1 MSQLILV
8 LEENPEIQ
16 SLIAAS
22 LKASAI
28 SVTQES
34 NPDLFVQ
41 QALNLEP
48 DLILLSNS
56 GGDQNY
62 KNYREIRKDPQL
74 KNIPIILLVNPKD
87 ELDEKIISELGIDGL
102 LRKPFEAL
110 MLQEQLSQFVTL
122 DDNFGIEPDNEGED
136 FKIDMSSIDNQL
148 NDIKEGEQE
157 VNSPVEEGS
166 QVTEELEQNA
176 LEPKFASSAG
186 SEMDSMIL
194 DDISADTDISKD
206 TVKKAEVELD
216 ENEITS
222 NGLEVINDE
231 EMTMDNGF
239 EFDLKLDED
248 GIEIDSEEVVTDTVK
263 TGTDPAS
270 TGLVQ
275 LKDSGLEDKYAESRF
290 KVEGEKTEQ
299 DLKAPA
305 DIDLEVNDFEDL
317 DDIWSRSPEL
327 DQTPREGLT
336 DISLE
341 EEDFQPEFPENL
353 SSFEEPAEPSIQD
366 TDSDRR
372 NTSESV
378 QELDNYELGPDFE
391 ETGEESQSSLDNK
404 LLTDSVEQDLE
415 ETVEIEDAEQYVED
429 TSADEFEED
438 FDESQGDA
446 DIMSMVHESIGEQEE
461 SAESAMI
468 ELEDLSE
475 QMEALDSAETE
486 FEIEEEEFEKDL
498 EKEKLEVEELSEDEL
513 AVSEDDSEDELVEFM
528 LDEVGDLLETDEEE
542 SVDGEADY
550 GDPLV
555 EELEGSLAAV
565 SKDLQDVDAEFDKKV
580 YTEISLG
587 LGLEEDVFDS
597 WDDAEDA
604 FMGFDREKEI
614 TEEAPDLTETE
625 ASAFESLD
633 DEEEKFEKADS
644 FSFTENELKEI
655 VTNSVQNA
663 LEKSIAAS
671 LVELAVSE
679 LKTQVIRMDQSRA
692 L

>member
-62 KNYREIRKDPQL
+62 KNCREIRKDPQL

-102 LRKPFEAL
+102 LRKPFEAS

-166 QVTEELEQNA
+166 QVTEELEQKA
-176 LEPKFASSAG
+176 VEPKFTSSAG

-341 EEDFQPEFPENL
+341 EEDFQPEFPGNL
-353 SSFEEPAEPSIQD
+353 STFEGPAEPSIQD

-372 NTSESV
+372 ITSESV
-378 QELDNYELGPDFE
+378 QELDNNELEPDFE
-391 ETGEESQSSLDNK
+391 ETGEESQSSIDNK
-404 LLTDSVEQDLE
+404 LLTVSVEQDLE
-415 ETVEIEDAEQYVED
+415 ETVEIEDVEQFVED

-555 EELEGSLAAV
+555 EELEGSLAAE

-580 YTEISLG
+580 YTEMS

>member
-62 KNYREIRKDPQL
+62 KNCREIRKDPQL

-102 LRKPFEAL
+102 LRKPFEAS

-157 VNSPVEEGS
+157 VSSPVEEGS

-194 DDISADTDISKD
+194 DDISADMDISKD

-231 EMTMDNGF
+231 EMTLDNGF

-263 TGTDPAS
+263 TETDTDS
-270 TGLVQ
+270 TGLAQ
-275 LKDSGLEDKYAESRF
+275 LKDSGLEDKYAKNRL

-317 DDIWSRSPEL
+317 DDIWSRSLEL

-341 EEDFQPEFPENL
+341 EEDFQPEIPENL

-366 TDSDRR
+366 TDSDSRI
-372 NTSESV
+372 TSESV
-378 QELDNYELGPDFE
+378 QELDNYELRLDFE
-391 ETGEESQSSLDNK
+391 ETGEESLSSLENK
-404 LLTDSVEQDLE
+404 LLSDSVEQDLE
-415 ETVEIEDAEQYVED
+415 ETVEIKDVEQFVGD

-438 FDESQGDA
+438 FGESQGDA

-461 SAESAMI
+461 SAESAMN

-486 FEIEEEEFEKDL
+486 FEIEEEQFEEDL

-528 LDEVGDLLETDEEE
+528 LDELGDLLETDEEG

-555 EELEGSLAAV
+555 EELEESLAAE

-580 YTEISLG
+580 YTEIS

-625 ASAFESLD
+625 ASAFESFD

>member
-62 KNYREIRKDPQL
+62 KNCREIRKDPQL

-102 LRKPFEAL
+102 LRKPFEAS

-194 DDISADTDISKD
+194 DDISADMDISKV

-231 EMTMDNGF
+231 ETTMDNGF

-263 TGTDPAS
+263 TETDPAS
-270 TGLVQ
+270 TGLAQ
-275 LKDSGLEDKYAESRF
+275 LKDSGLEDKYAESRL
-290 KVEGEKTEQ
+290 KVEGEKTEH

-341 EEDFQPEFPENL
+341 EDDFQPEFPENL

-366 TDSDRR
+366 TDSDRWI
-372 NTSESV
+372 TSESV
-378 QELDNYELGPDFE
+378 QELDNYELEPDFE
-391 ETGEESQSSLDNK
+391 ETGEESLSSLDNK
-404 LLTDSVEQDLE
+404 LLTDSVEQDLG
-415 ETVEIEDAEQYVED
+415 ETVEIEDAEQFVED

-446 DIMSMVHESIGEQEE
+446 EIMSMVHESIGEQEE

-468 ELEDLSE
+468 ELENLSE
-475 QMEALDSAETE
+475 QMEALDSAESE
-486 FEIEEEEFEKDL
+486 FEIEEEQFEEDL

-528 LDEVGDLLETDEEE
+528 LDELGDILETDEEE

-555 EELEGSLAAV
+555 EELEESLAAE
-565 SKDLQDVDAEFDKKV
+565 SKDLQVVDAEFDKKV
-580 YTEISLG
+580 YTEMS

-614 TEEAPDLTETE
+614 TEEAPDQTETE
-625 ASAFESLD
+625 ASAFESFD
-633 DEEEKFEKADS
+633 DEEDKFEKADS

>member
-102 LRKPFEAL
+102 LRKPFEAS

-176 LEPKFASSAG
+176 LEPKLSSSAG

-275 LKDSGLEDKYAESRF
+275 LKDSGLEDKYAESRL

-372 NTSESV
+372 ITSESV
-378 QELDNYELGPDFE
+378 QELDNYELEPDFE
-391 ETGEESQSSLDNK
+391 ETGEESQSSLYNK
-404 LLTDSVEQDLE
+404 LLTDSVKQNLE
-415 ETVEIEDAEQYVED
+415 ETVEIEDVEQFVED

-486 FEIEEEEFEKDL
+486 FEIEEEEFEEDL

-528 LDEVGDLLETDEEE
+528 LDELGDLLETDEEE

-555 EELEGSLAAV
+555 EELEGSLAAE
-565 SKDLQDVDAEFDKKV
+565 SKDLQDVDAESDKKV
-580 YTEISLG
+580 YTEMS

>member
-62 KNYREIRKDPQL
+62 KNCREIRKDPQL

-102 LRKPFEAL
+102 LRKPFEAS

-122 DDNFGIEPDNEGED
+122 DDNFGIEPDNEDED

-176 LEPKFASSAG
+176 LEPKLSSSAG

-194 DDISADTDISKD
+194 DDISKD

-372 NTSESV
+372 ITSESV
-378 QELDNYELGPDFE
+378 QELDNYELEPDFE

-404 LLTDSVEQDLE
+404 LLTVSVEQDLE
-415 ETVEIEDAEQYVED
+415 ETVEIEDVEQFVED

-555 EELEGSLAAV
+555 EELEGSLAAE
-565 SKDLQDVDAEFDKKV
+565 SKDLQDVDAESDKKV
-580 YTEISLG
+580 YTEMS

-614 TEEAPDLTETE
+614 TEEAPDQTETE
-625 ASAFESLD
+625 ASAFESFD

>member
-62 KNYREIRKDPQL
+62 KNCREIRKDPQL

-102 LRKPFEAL
+102 LRKPFEAS

-194 DDISADTDISKD
+194 DDISADMDISKD

-275 LKDSGLEDKYAESRF
+275 LKDSGLEDKYAESRL

-366 TDSDRR
+366 TDSDSRI
-372 NTSESV
+372 TSESV
-378 QELDNYELGPDFE
+378 QELDNYELGLDFE
-391 ETGEESQSSLDNK
+391 ETGEESLSSLENK
-404 LLTDSVEQDLE
+404 LLSDSVELDLE
-415 ETVEIEDAEQYVED
+415 KTVEIKDVEQFVED

-486 FEIEEEEFEKDL
+486 FEIEEEQFEEDL

-528 LDEVGDLLETDEEE
+528 LDELGDLLETDEEE

-555 EELEGSLAAV
+555 EELEESLAAE

-580 YTEISLG
+580 YTEMS

-614 TEEAPDLTETE
+614 TEEAPDQTETE
-625 ASAFESLD
+625 ASAFESFD

>member
-62 KNYREIRKDPQL
+62 KNCREIRKDPQL

-176 LEPKFASSAG
+176 LEPKLSSSAG

-194 DDISADTDISKD
+194 DDISKD

-231 EMTMDNGF
+231 EMTVDNGF

-263 TGTDPAS
+263 TETDPAS
-270 TGLVQ
+270 TGLAQ
-275 LKDSGLEDKYAESRF
+275 LKDSGLEDKYAESHL

-366 TDSDRR
+366 TDSDSRI
-372 NTSESV
+372 TSESV
-378 QELDNYELGPDFE
+378 QELDNYELEPDFE
-391 ETGEESQSSLDNK
+391 ETGEESLSSLDNK

-415 ETVEIEDAEQYVED
+415 ETVEIEDAEQFVED

-486 FEIEEEEFEKDL
+486 FEIEEEQFEEDL

-528 LDEVGDLLETDEEE
+528 LDELGDLLETDEEE

-555 EELEGSLAAV
+555 EELEESLAAE

-580 YTEISLG
+580 YTEMS

-614 TEEAPDLTETE
+614 TEEAPDQTETE
-625 ASAFESLD
+625 ASAFESFD

>member
-28 SVTQES
+28 SVSQES

-62 KNYREIRKDPQL
+62 KNCREIRKDPQL
-74 KNIPIILLVNPKD
+74 KNIPIIFLVNAKD

-102 LRKPFEAL
+102 LRKPFEAS

-122 DDNFGIEPDNEGED
+122 DDNFGIEPDNEDED

-176 LEPKFASSAG
+176 LEPKLSSSAG

-194 DDISADTDISKD
+194 DDISADMDISKD
-206 TVKKAEVELD
+206 TVKKAEVELG
-216 ENEITS
+216 ENETTS

-231 EMTMDNGF
+231 EMAMDNGF

-248 GIEIDSEEVVTDTVK
+248 GIEIDSEEVVTDTIK

-299 DLKAPA
+299 DLKVPA

-372 NTSESV
+372 ITSESV
-378 QELDNYELGPDFE
+378 QELDNYELEPDFE

-486 FEIEEEEFEKDL
+486 FEIEEEEFEEDL

-555 EELEGSLAAV
+555 EELEESLAAE
-565 SKDLQDVDAEFDKKV
+565 SKDLQDVDAESDKKV
-580 YTEISLG
+580 YTEMS

-614 TEEAPDLTETE
+614 TEEAPDQTETE
-625 ASAFESLD
+625 ASAFESFD

>member
-62 KNYREIRKDPQL
+62 KNCREIRKDPQL

-102 LRKPFEAL
+102 LRKPFEAS

-136 FKIDMSSIDNQL
+136 FKIDMSLIDNQL

-166 QVTEELEQNA
+166 QVTEELEQND

-194 DDISADTDISKD
+194 DDISADMDISKD

-231 EMTMDNGF
+231 EMTVDNGF

-263 TGTDPAS
+263 TETDPAS
-270 TGLVQ
+270 TGLAQ
-275 LKDSGLEDKYAESRF
+275 LKDSGLEDKYAESRL

-305 DIDLEVNDFEDL
+305 DIDLEVNDFEEL

-327 DQTPREGLT
+327 DQTPREGLR

-372 NTSESV
+372 ITSESV
-378 QELDNYELGPDFE
+378 QELDNYELEPDFE

-404 LLTDSVEQDLE
+404 LLADAVEQDLE

-446 DIMSMVHESIGEQEE
+446 DILSMVHESIGEQEE

-528 LDEVGDLLETDEEE
+528 LDELGDLLETDEEE

-555 EELEGSLAAV
+555 EELEESLAAE
-565 SKDLQDVDAEFDKKV
+565 SKDLQDVDAESDKKV
-580 YTEISLG
+580 YTEMS

-614 TEEAPDLTETE
+614 TEEAPDQTETE

>member
-62 KNYREIRKDPQL
+62 KNCREIRKDPQL

-102 LRKPFEAL
+102 LRKPFEAS

-194 DDISADTDISKD
+194 DDISADMDISKD

-263 TGTDPAS
+263 TETDPAS
-270 TGLVQ
+270 TGLAQ
-275 LKDSGLEDKYAESRF
+275 LKDSGLEDKYAESRL

-366 TDSDRR
+366 TDSDSRI
-372 NTSESV
+372 TSESV
-378 QELDNYELGPDFE
+378 QELDNYELEPDFE
-391 ETGEESQSSLDNK
+391 ETGEESLSSLDKK
-404 LLTDSVEQDLE
+404 LLTVSVEQDLE
-415 ETVEIEDAEQYVED
+415 ETVEIEDAEQFVED

-486 FEIEEEEFEKDL
+486 FEIEEEQFEEDL

-528 LDEVGDLLETDEEE
+528 LDELGDLLETDEEG

-555 EELEGSLAAV
+555 EELEESLAAE

-580 YTEISLG
+580 YTEMS

-614 TEEAPDLTETE
+614 TEEAPDQTETE
-625 ASAFESLD
+625 ASAFESFD

>member
-62 KNYREIRKDPQL
+62 KNCREIRKDPQL

-102 LRKPFEAL
+102 LRKPFEAS

-194 DDISADTDISKD
+194 DDISADMDISKD

-275 LKDSGLEDKYAESRF
+275 LKDSGLEDKYAESRL
-290 KVEGEKTEQ
+290 KVEDEKTEQ

-372 NTSESV
+372 ITSESV
-378 QELDNYELGPDFE
+378 QELDNYELEPDFE
-391 ETGEESQSSLDNK
+391 ETGEESLSSLDNK

-446 DIMSMVHESIGEQEE
+446 DILSMVHESIGEQEE

-528 LDEVGDLLETDEEE
+528 LDELGDLLETDEEE

-555 EELEGSLAAV
+555 EELEESLAAE

-614 TEEAPDLTETE
+614 TEEAPDQTETE

>member
-48 DLILLSNS
+48 DLILLSNL

-62 KNYREIRKDPQL
+62 KNCREIRKDPQL

-102 LRKPFEAL
+102 LRKPFEAS
-110 MLQEQLSQFVTL
+110 MLQEQLSQFVAL
-122 DDNFGIEPDNEGED
+122 GDNFGIEPDNDGED

-157 VNSPVEEGS
+157 VNSPVEEGT
-166 QVTEELEQNA
+166 QVAEELEENA
-176 LEPKFASSAG
+176 LEPKITSSAG

-194 DDISADTDISKD
+194 DDISAGINISED
-206 TVKKAEVELD
+206 TVKKGEVELD
-216 ENEITS
+216 ENEIRS
-222 NGLEVINDE
+222 KGPEVINDE

-248 GIEIDSEEVVTDTVK
+248 GIEFDSEEVVKDTVK
-263 TGTDPAS
+263 IETDTDS
-270 TGLVQ
+270 TGLAQ
-275 LKDSGLEDKYAESRF
+275 LKDSGLENKYAENRL

-317 DDIWSRSPEL
+317 DDIWSRSLEL

-341 EEDFQPEFPENL
+341 EEDFQPEIPENL

-366 TDSDRR
+366 TDSDSRI
-372 NTSESV
+372 TSESV
-378 QELDNYELGPDFE
+378 QELDNYELGLDFE
-391 ETGEESQSSLDNK
+391 ETGEESLSSLENK
-404 LLTDSVEQDLE
+404 LLSDSVEQVLE
-415 ETVEIEDAEQYVED
+415 KTDEIKDVEQFVED

-446 DIMSMVHESIGEQEE
+446 DIISMVHESIGGQEE

-486 FEIEEEEFEKDL
+486 FEIEEEQFEEDL

-513 AVSEDDSEDELVEFM
+513 AVQ
-528 LDEVGDLLETDEEE
+528 
-542 SVDGEADY
+542 
-550 GDPLV
+550 
-555 EELEGSLAAV
+555 
-565 SKDLQDVDAEFDKKV
+565 KIIQK
-580 YTEISLG
+580 
-587 LGLEEDVFDS
+587 
-597 WDDAEDA
+597 
-604 FMGFDREKEI
+604 
-614 TEEAPDLTETE
+614 
-625 ASAFESLD
+625 
-633 DEEEKFEKADS
+633 
-644 FSFTENELKEI
+644 
-655 VTNSVQNA
+655 TNW
-663 LEKSIAAS
+663 
-671 LVELAVSE
+671 
-679 LKTQVIRMDQSRA
+679 
-692 L
+692 

>member
-48 DLILLSNS
+48 DLILLSNL

-62 KNYREIRKDPQL
+62 KNCREIRKDPQL

-102 LRKPFEAL
+102 LRKPFEAS
-110 MLQEQLSQFVTL
+110 MLQEQLSQFVAL
-122 DDNFGIEPDNEGED
+122 GDNFGIEPDNDGED

-157 VNSPVEEGS
+157 VNSPVEEGT
-166 QVTEELEQNA
+166 QVAEELEENA
-176 LEPKFASSAG
+176 LEPKITSSAG

-194 DDISADTDISKD
+194 DDISAGINISED
-206 TVKKAEVELD
+206 TVKKGEVELD
-216 ENEITS
+216 ENEIRS
-222 NGLEVINDE
+222 KGPEVINDE

-248 GIEIDSEEVVTDTVK
+248 GIEFDSEEVVKDTVK
-263 TGTDPAS
+263 IETDTDS
-270 TGLVQ
+270 TGLAQ
-275 LKDSGLEDKYAESRF
+275 LKDSGLENKYAENRL

-353 SSFEEPAEPSIQD
+353 STFEEPAEPSIQD

-372 NTSESV
+372 ITSESV
-378 QELDNYELGPDFE
+378 QELDNYELELDFE
-391 ETGEESQSSLDNK
+391 ETEEESQSSLDNK
-404 LLTDSVEQDLE
+404 LLRDSVEQDLE
-415 ETVEIEDAEQYVED
+415 ETVGIEDVEQFVED

-446 DIMSMVHESIGEQEE
+446 DIMSMVDESIGGQEE
-461 SAESAMI
+461 SAESAMN

-475 QMEALDSAETE
+475 QMEALDAAETE
-486 FEIEEEEFEKDL
+486 FEIEEEEFEEDL
-498 EKEKLEVEELSEDEL
+498 EKEKLEVEELSADEL
-513 AVSEDDSEDELVEFM
+513 AVSEDDSEDELIEFM

-555 EELEGSLAAV
+555 EELEESLAAE
-565 SKDLQDVDAEFDKKV
+565 SKDLQGIDAEFDTKV
-580 YTEISLG
+580 YTETS

-597 WDDAEDA
+597 WYDAEDA

-614 TEEAPDLTETE
+614 TEETPDQTETE
-625 ASAFESLD
+625 ASAFESFD
-633 DEEEKFEKADS
+633 DEQKFEKAGS
-644 FSFTENELKEI
+644 FSFTELELKEI

>member
-62 KNYREIRKDPQL
+62 KNCREIRKDPQL

-102 LRKPFEAL
+102 LRKPFEAS

-157 VNSPVEEGS
+157 VNSPFEEGS
-166 QVTEELEQNA
+166 QVTEELEQKA
-176 LEPKFASSAG
+176 VEPKFASSAG

-194 DDISADTDISKD
+194 DDISADMDISKD

-231 EMTMDNGF
+231 EMTVDNGF

-263 TGTDPAS
+263 TETDPAS
-270 TGLVQ
+270 TGLAQ
-275 LKDSGLEDKYAESRF
+275 LKDSGLEDKYAESHL

-305 DIDLEVNDFEDL
+305 DIDLEVNDFEEL

-366 TDSDRR
+366 TDSDSRI
-372 NTSESV
+372 TSESV
-378 QELDNYELGPDFE
+378 QELDNYELEPDFE
-391 ETGEESQSSLDNK
+391 ETGEESLSSLDNK

-415 ETVEIEDAEQYVED
+415 ETVEIEDVEQFVED

-461 SAESAMI
+461 SAESAMN

-486 FEIEEEEFEKDL
+486 FEIEEEQFEEDL
-498 EKEKLEVEELSEDEL
+498 EKEKREVEELSEDEL

-528 LDEVGDLLETDEEE
+528 LDELGDLLETDEEE

-555 EELEGSLAAV
+555 EELEESLAAE
-565 SKDLQDVDAEFDKKV
+565 SKDLQDVDAESDKKV
-580 YTEISLG
+580 YTEMS

-614 TEEAPDLTETE
+614 TEEAPDQTETE
-625 ASAFESLD
+625 ASAFESFD

>member
-48 DLILLSNS
+48 DLILLSNL

-62 KNYREIRKDPQL
+62 KNCREIRKDPQL

-87 ELDEKIISELGIDGL
+87 ELNEKIISELGIDGL
-102 LRKPFEAL
+102 LRKPFEAS
-110 MLQEQLSQFVTL
+110 MLQEQLSQFVAL
-122 DDNFGIEPDNEGED
+122 GDNFGIEPDNDGED

-157 VNSPVEEGS
+157 VNSPVEEGT
-166 QVTEELEQNA
+166 QVAEELEKNA
-176 LEPKFASSAG
+176 LEPKITSSAG

-194 DDISADTDISKD
+194 DDISAVMNISKD
-206 TVKKAEVELD
+206 TVKKGEVELD
-216 ENEITS
+216 ENEIRS
-222 NGLEVINDE
+222 KVPEVINDE
-231 EMTMDNGF
+231 EMTMDNSF

-248 GIEIDSEEVVTDTVK
+248 GIEFDSEEVVKDTVK
-263 TGTDPAS
+263 IETDTDS
-270 TGLVQ
+270 TGLAQ
-275 LKDSGLEDKYAESRF
+275 LKDSGLEDKYAENRL

-317 DDIWSRSPEL
+317 DDIWSRSLEL

-341 EEDFQPEFPENL
+341 EEDFQPEITENL
-353 SSFEEPAEPSIQD
+353 SSFEEPPEPSIQD
-366 TDSDRR
+366 TDSDSRI
-372 NTSESV
+372 TSESV
-378 QELDNYELGPDFE
+378 QELDNYELELDFE
-391 ETGEESQSSLDNK
+391 ETGEESLSSLENK
-404 LLTDSVEQDLE
+404 LLSDSVELDLE
-415 ETVEIEDAEQYVED
+415 KTAEIKDVEQFVED

-438 FDESQGDA
+438 FNESQGDA
-446 DIMSMVHESIGEQEE
+446 DIISMVHESIGGQEE

-486 FEIEEEEFEKDL
+486 FEIEEEQFEDDL

-513 AVSEDDSEDELVEFM
+513 AVSEDYSEDKLVEFM
-528 LDEVGDLLETDEEE
+528 LDELGDLLETDEVEL
-542 SVDGEADY
+542 VDGEADY

-555 EELEGSLAAV
+555 EELEGSLAAE
-565 SKDLQDVDAEFDKKV
+565 SKDLQDIDAEFDTKV
-580 YTEISLG
+580 YTETS

-597 WDDAEDA
+597 WYDAEDA

-614 TEEAPDLTETE
+614 TEETPDQTETE
-625 ASAFESLD
+625 ASAFESFD
-633 DEEEKFEKADS
+633 DEQKFEKAGS

>member
-48 DLILLSNS
+48 DLILLSNL

-62 KNYREIRKDPQL
+62 KNCREIRKDPQL

-110 MLQEQLSQFVTL
+110 MLQEQLSQFVAL
-122 DDNFGIEPDNEGED
+122 GDNFGIEPDNDGED

-157 VNSPVEEGS
+157 INSPVEEGT
-166 QVTEELEQNA
+166 QVAEELEENA
-176 LEPKFASSAG
+176 LEPKITSSAG

-194 DDISADTDISKD
+194 DDISAGINISED
-206 TVKKAEVELD
+206 TVKKGEVELD
-216 ENEITS
+216 ENEIRS
-222 NGLEVINDE
+222 KGPEVINDE

-248 GIEIDSEEVVTDTVK
+248 GIEFDSEEVVKDTVK
-263 TGTDPAS
+263 IETDTDS
-270 TGLVQ
+270 TGLAQ
-275 LKDSGLEDKYAESRF
+275 LKDSGLENKYAENRL

-353 SSFEEPAEPSIQD
+353 STFEEPAEPSIQD

-372 NTSESV
+372 ITSESV
-378 QELDNYELGPDFE
+378 QELDNYELELDFE

-404 LLTDSVEQDLE
+404 LLRDSVEQDLE
-415 ETVEIEDAEQYVED
+415 ETVEIEDVEQFVED

-446 DIMSMVHESIGEQEE
+446 DIMSMVDESIGGQEE
-461 SAESAMI
+461 SAESAMN

-475 QMEALDSAETE
+475 QMEALDAAETE
-486 FEIEEEEFEKDL
+486 FEIEEEEFEEDL
-498 EKEKLEVEELSEDEL
+498 EKEKLEVEELSADEL
-513 AVSEDDSEDELVEFM
+513 AGSEDDSEDELIEFM

-555 EELEGSLAAV
+555 EELEESLAAE
-565 SKDLQDVDAEFDKKV
+565 SKDLQDIDAEFDTKV
-580 YTEISLG
+580 YTETS

-597 WDDAEDA
+597 WYDAEDA

-614 TEEAPDLTETE
+614 TEETPDQTETE
-625 ASAFESLD
+625 ASAFESFD
-633 DEEEKFEKADS
+633 DEQKFEKAGS
-644 FSFTENELKEI
+644 FSFTELELKEI

>member
-48 DLILLSNS
+48 DLILLSNL

-62 KNYREIRKDPQL
+62 KNCREIRKDPQL

-102 LRKPFEAL
+102 LRKPFEAS
-110 MLQEQLSQFVTL
+110 MLQEQLSQFVAL
-122 DDNFGIEPDNEGED
+122 GDNFGIEPDNDGED

-157 VNSPVEEGS
+157 VNSPVEEGT
-166 QVTEELEQNA
+166 QVAEELEENA
-176 LEPKFASSAG
+176 LEPKITSSAG

-194 DDISADTDISKD
+194 DDISAGINISED
-206 TVKKAEVELD
+206 TVKKGEVELD
-216 ENEITS
+216 ENEIRS
-222 NGLEVINDE
+222 KGPEVINDE

-248 GIEIDSEEVVTDTVK
+248 GIEFDSEEVVKDTVK
-263 TGTDPAS
+263 IETDTDS
-270 TGLVQ
+270 TGLAQ
-275 LKDSGLEDKYAESRF
+275 LKDSGLENKYAENRL

-353 SSFEEPAEPSIQD
+353 STFEEPAEPSIQD

-372 NTSESV
+372 ITSESV
-378 QELDNYELGPDFE
+378 QELDNYELELDFE

-404 LLTDSVEQDLE
+404 LLRDSVEQDLE
-415 ETVEIEDAEQYVED
+415 ETVGIEDVEQFVED

-446 DIMSMVHESIGEQEE
+446 DIMSMVDESIGGQEE
-461 SAESAMI
+461 SAESAMN

-475 QMEALDSAETE
+475 QMEALDAAETE
-486 FEIEEEEFEKDL
+486 FEIEEEEFEEDL
-498 EKEKLEVEELSEDEL
+498 EKEKLEVEELSADEL
-513 AVSEDDSEDELVEFM
+513 AGSEDDSEDELIEFM

-555 EELEGSLAAV
+555 EELEESLAAE
-565 SKDLQDVDAEFDKKV
+565 SKDLQDIDAEFDTKV
-580 YTEISLG
+580 YTETS

-597 WDDAEDA
+597 WYDAEDA

-614 TEEAPDLTETE
+614 TEETPDQTETE
-625 ASAFESLD
+625 ASAFESFD
-633 DEEEKFEKADS
+633 DEQKFEKAGS
-644 FSFTENELKEI
+644 FSFTELELKEI

>member
-87 ELDEKIISELGIDGL
+87 ELDENIISKLGIDGL
-102 LRKPFEAL
+102 LRKPFEAS

-148 NDIKEGEQE
+148 NDIKEWEQE

-176 LEPKFASSAG
+176 LEPKFYSSAG

-194 DDISADTDISKD
+194 DDISADMDISKD

-216 ENEITS
+216 GNEITS

-231 EMTMDNGF
+231 EMTVDNGF

-263 TGTDPAS
+263 TETDPAS
-270 TGLVQ
+270 TGLAQ
-275 LKDSGLEDKYAESRF
+275 LKDSGLEDKYAESRL

-305 DIDLEVNDFEDL
+305 DIDLEVNDFEEL

-327 DQTPREGLT
+327 DQTPREGLR

-366 TDSDRR
+366 TDSDSRI
-372 NTSESV
+372 TLESV
-378 QELDNYELGPDFE
+378 QELDNYELEPDFE
-391 ETGEESQSSLDNK
+391 ETGEESLSSLDNK

-415 ETVEIEDAEQYVED
+415 ETVEIEDAEQFVED

-486 FEIEEEEFEKDL
+486 FEIEEEQFEEDL

-528 LDEVGDLLETDEEE
+528 LDELGDLLETDEEE

-555 EELEGSLAAV
+555 EELEESLAAE

-580 YTEISLG
+580 YTEMS

>member
-102 LRKPFEAL
+102 LRKPFEAS

-176 LEPKFASSAG
+176 LEPKLSSSAG

-372 NTSESV
+372 ITSESV
-378 QELDNYELGPDFE
+378 QKLDNYELEPDFE
-391 ETGEESQSSLDNK
+391 ETGEESQSSLDKK

-415 ETVEIEDAEQYVED
+415 ETVEIEDVEQFVED

-461 SAESAMI
+461 SAESAMN

-486 FEIEEEEFEKDL
+486 FEIEEEEFEEDL

-528 LDEVGDLLETDEEE
+528 LDELGDLLETDEEE

-555 EELEGSLAAV
+555 EELEGSLAAE

-580 YTEISLG
+580 YTETS

>member
-62 KNYREIRKDPQL
+62 KNCREIRKDPQL

-102 LRKPFEAL
+102 LRKPFEAS
-110 MLQEQLSQFVTL
+110 MLQEQLSQFVAL
-122 DDNFGIEPDNEGED
+122 GDNFGIEPDNDGED
-136 FKIDMSSIDNQL
+136 FKIDMSLIDNQL

-176 LEPKFASSAG
+176 LEPKFSSSAG

-194 DDISADTDISKD
+194 DDISADMDISKD

-222 NGLEVINDE
+222 KGLEVINDE

-248 GIEIDSEEVVTDTVK
+248 GIEFDSEEVVKDTVK
-263 TGTDPAS
+263 IETDTDS
-270 TGLVQ
+270 TGLAQ
-275 LKDSGLEDKYAESRF
+275 LKDSGLEDKYAENRL

-317 DDIWSRSPEL
+317 DDIWSRSLEL

-341 EEDFQPEFPENL
+341 EEDFQPEIPENL

-366 TDSDRR
+366 TDSDSRI
-372 NTSESV
+372 TSESV
-378 QELDNYELGPDFE
+378 QELDNYELGLDFE
-391 ETGEESQSSLDNK
+391 ETGEESLSSLENK
-404 LLTDSVEQDLE
+404 LLSDSVELDLE
-415 ETVEIEDAEQYVED
+415 KTVEIKDVEQFVED

-486 FEIEEEEFEKDL
+486 FEIEEEQFEEDL

-513 AVSEDDSEDELVEFM
+513 AVSEDYSEDKLVEFM
-528 LDEVGDLLETDEEE
+528 LDELGDLLETDEEE

-555 EELEGSLAAV
+555 EELEESLAAE
-565 SKDLQDVDAEFDKKV
+565 SKDLQDIDAEFDKKV
-580 YTEISLG
+580 YTEMS

-597 WDDAEDA
+597 WYDAEDA

-614 TEEAPDLTETE
+614 TEETPDQTETE
-625 ASAFESLD
+625 ASAFESFD
-633 DEEEKFEKADS
+633 DEQKFEKAGS
-644 FSFTENELKEI
+644 FSFTELELKEI

>member
-48 DLILLSNS
+48 DLILLSNL

-62 KNYREIRKDPQL
+62 KNCREIRKDPQL

-102 LRKPFEAL
+102 LRKPFEAS
-110 MLQEQLSQFVTL
+110 MLQEQLSQFVAL
-122 DDNFGIEPDNEGED
+122 GDNFGIEPDNDGED

-157 VNSPVEEGS
+157 VNSPVEEGT
-166 QVTEELEQNA
+166 QVAEELEENA
-176 LEPKFASSAG
+176 LEAKITSSAG

-194 DDISADTDISKD
+194 DDISAGINISED
-206 TVKKAEVELD
+206 TVKKGEVELD
-216 ENEITS
+216 ENEIRS
-222 NGLEVINDE
+222 KGPEVINDE

-248 GIEIDSEEVVTDTVK
+248 GIEFDSEEVVKDTVK
-263 TGTDPAS
+263 IETDTDS
-270 TGLVQ
+270 TGLAQ
-275 LKDSGLEDKYAESRF
+275 LKDSGLENKYAENRL

-353 SSFEEPAEPSIQD
+353 STFEEPAEPLIQD

-372 NTSESV
+372 ITSESV
-378 QELDNYELGPDFE
+378 QELDNYELELDFE
-391 ETGEESQSSLDNK
+391 ETEEESQSSLDNK
-404 LLTDSVEQDLE
+404 LLRDSVEQDLE
-415 ETVEIEDAEQYVED
+415 ETVEIEDVEQFVED

-446 DIMSMVHESIGEQEE
+446 DIMSMVDESIGGQEE
-461 SAESAMI
+461 SAESAMN

-475 QMEALDSAETE
+475 QMEALDAAETE
-486 FEIEEEEFEKDL
+486 FEIEEEEFEEDL
-498 EKEKLEVEELSEDEL
+498 EKEKLEVEELSADEL
-513 AVSEDDSEDELVEFM
+513 AGSEDDSEDKLIEFM

-555 EELEGSLAAV
+555 EELEESLAAE
-565 SKDLQDVDAEFDKKV
+565 SKDLQGIDAEFDTKV
-580 YTEISLG
+580 YTETS

-597 WDDAEDA
+597 WYDAEDA

-614 TEEAPDLTETE
+614 TEETPDQTETE
-625 ASAFESLD
+625 ASAFESFD
-633 DEEEKFEKADS
+633 DEQKFEKAGS
-644 FSFTENELKEI
+644 FSFTELELKEI

>member
-122 DDNFGIEPDNEGED
+122 DDNFGIEPDNEVED
-136 FKIDMSSIDNQL
+136 FKMDMSSIDNQL

-176 LEPKFASSAG
+176 LEPKLSSSAG

-194 DDISADTDISKD
+194 DDISADMNISKD
-206 TVKKAEVELD
+206 TVKKAEVELG
-216 ENEITS
+216 ENETTS
-222 NGLEVINDE
+222 NGLETINEE

-248 GIEIDSEEVVTDTVK
+248 GIEIDSEEVVTDTIK
-263 TGTDPAS
+263 TGADPAS

-275 LKDSGLEDKYAESRF
+275 LKDSGLEDKYAESRL

-353 SSFEEPAEPSIQD
+353 SSFEEPAESSVQD
-366 TDSDRR
+366 TDSDNRI
-372 NTSESV
+372 TSELV
-378 QELDNYELGPDFE
+378 QELDNFEQGPDFE
-391 ETGEESQSSLDNK
+391 EIGEESLSSLDKN

-415 ETVEIEDAEQYVED
+415 ETVEIEDVEQFVEE

-528 LDEVGDLLETDEEE
+528 LDELGDDLLETDEEE
-542 SVDGEADY
+542 SVDEEADY

-555 EELEGSLAAV
+555 EELEGSLAAE
-565 SKDLQDVDAEFDKKV
+565 SKDLQDVDAESDKKV
-580 YTEISLG
+580 YTEMS
-587 LGLEEDVFDS
+587 LGLEEDVFES

-614 TEEAPDLTETE
+614 TEEAPDQTETE
-625 ASAFESLD
+625 ASAFESFD

>member
-56 GGDQNY
+56 DDDQNY

-102 LRKPFEAL
+102 LRKPFEAS
-110 MLQEQLSQFVTL
+110 MLHEQLSQFVTL

-157 VNSPVEEGS
+157 VNSPFEEGS
-166 QVTEELEQNA
+166 QVTEELEQKA
-176 LEPKFASSAG
+176 VEPKFASSAG

-194 DDISADTDISKD
+194 NDISADMDISTDK
-206 TVKKAEVELD
+206 VKKAEVELD

-366 TDSDRR
+366 TDSDSRI
-372 NTSESV
+372 TSESV
-378 QELDNYELGPDFE
+378 QELDNYELEPDFE
-391 ETGEESQSSLDNK
+391 ETGEESLSSLDNK

-415 ETVEIEDAEQYVED
+415 ETVEIEDAEQFVED

-486 FEIEEEEFEKDL
+486 FEIEEEQFEEDL

-528 LDEVGDLLETDEEE
+528 LDELGDLLETDEEE

-555 EELEGSLAAV
+555 EELEESLAAE

-580 YTEISLG
+580 YTEMS

-614 TEEAPDLTETE
+614 TEEAPDQTETE
-625 ASAFESLD
+625 ASAFESFD

>member
-62 KNYREIRKDPQL
+62 KNCREIRKDPQL

-102 LRKPFEAL
+102 LRKPFEAS

-157 VNSPVEEGS
+157 VSSPVEEGS

-194 DDISADTDISKD
+194 DDISADMDISKD

-231 EMTMDNGF
+231 EMTLDNGF

-263 TGTDPAS
+263 TETDTDS
-270 TGLVQ
+270 TGLAQ
-275 LKDSGLEDKYAESRF
+275 LKDSGLEDKYAKNRL

-317 DDIWSRSPEL
+317 DDIWSRSLEL

-366 TDSDRR
+366 TDSDSRI
-372 NTSESV
+372 TSESV
-378 QELDNYELGPDFE
+378 QELDNYELRLDFE
-391 ETGEESQSSLDNK
+391 ETGEESLSSLENK
-404 LLTDSVEQDLE
+404 LLSDSVEQDLE
-415 ETVEIEDAEQYVED
+415 ETVEIKDVEQFVGD

-438 FDESQGDA
+438 FGESQGDA

-486 FEIEEEEFEKDL
+486 FEIEEEQFEEDL

-528 LDEVGDLLETDEEE
+528 LDELGDLLETDEEE

-555 EELEGSLAAV
+555 EELEESLAAE

-580 YTEISLG
+580 YTEMS

-614 TEEAPDLTETE
+614 TEEAPDQTETE
-625 ASAFESLD
+625 ASAFESFD

>member
-102 LRKPFEAL
+102 LRKPFEAS

-157 VNSPVEEGS
+157 VNSPFEEGS

-194 DDISADTDISKD
+194 DDISADMDISKD

-231 EMTMDNGF
+231 EMTVDNGF

-263 TGTDPAS
+263 TETDPAS
-270 TGLVQ
+270 TGLAQ
-275 LKDSGLEDKYAESRF
+275 LKDSGLEDKYAESRL

-353 SSFEEPAEPSIQD
+353 STFEEPAEPSIQD

-372 NTSESV
+372 ITSESV
-378 QELDNYELGPDFE
+378 QELDNYELEPDFE
-391 ETGEESQSSLDNK
+391 ETGEESQSSLYNK
-404 LLTDSVEQDLE
+404 LLTDSVKQNLE
-415 ETVEIEDAEQYVED
+415 ETVEIEDVEQFVED

-528 LDEVGDLLETDEEE
+528 LDELGDLLETDEEE

-550 GDPLV
+550 GDPFV
-555 EELEGSLAAV
+555 EELEGSLAAE

-580 YTEISLG
+580 YTEMS

-614 TEEAPDLTETE
+614 TEEAPDQTETE

>member
-62 KNYREIRKDPQL
+62 KNCREIRKDPQL

-87 ELDEKIISELGIDGL
+87 ELVEKIISELGIDGL
-102 LRKPFEAL
+102 LRKPFEAS
-110 MLQEQLSQFVTL
+110 MLQEQLIQFVTL

-194 DDISADTDISKD
+194 DDISADMDISKD

-231 EMTMDNGF
+231 EMTVDNGF

-263 TGTDPAS
+263 TETDPAS
-270 TGLVQ
+270 TGLAQ
-275 LKDSGLEDKYAESRF
+275 LKDSGLEDKYAESHL

-299 DLKAPA
+299 DLKSPA

-327 DQTPREGLT
+327 DQISREGQT

-341 EEDFQPEFPENL
+341 EEEFQPEFPENL

-366 TDSDRR
+366 TDSESRI
-372 NTSESV
+372 TSESV
-378 QELDNYELGPDFE
+378 QELDNYELEPDFE
-391 ETGEESQSSLDNK
+391 ETGEESLSSLDNK
-404 LLTDSVEQDLE
+404 LLTDSVKQDLE
-415 ETVEIEDAEQYVED
+415 EAVEIEDAEQFVED
-429 TSADEFEED
+429 TSVDEFEED

-486 FEIEEEEFEKDL
+486 FEIEEEQFGEDL

-528 LDEVGDLLETDEEE
+528 LDELGDLLETDEEE

-555 EELEGSLAAV
+555 EELEESLATE
-565 SKDLQDVDAEFDKKV
+565 SKDLQDVDAEFDKKM
-580 YTEISLG
+580 YTEMS

-614 TEEAPDLTETE
+614 TEEAPDQTETE

>member
-62 KNYREIRKDPQL
+62 KNCREIRKDPQL

-166 QVTEELEQNA
+166 QVTEELEQND

-194 DDISADTDISKD
+194 DDISADMDISTDK
-206 TVKKAEVELD
+206 VKKAEVELD

-263 TGTDPAS
+263 TETDPAS
-270 TGLVQ
+270 TGLAQ
-275 LKDSGLEDKYAESRF
+275 LKDSGLEDKYAESRL

-341 EEDFQPEFPENL
+341 EEEFQPEFPENL

-366 TDSDRR
+366 TDSESRI
-372 NTSESV
+372 TSESV
-378 QELDNYELGPDFE
+378 QELDNYELEPDFE
-391 ETGEESQSSLDNK
+391 ETGEESLSSLDKK

-415 ETVEIEDAEQYVED
+415 ETVEIEDAEQFVED

-528 LDEVGDLLETDEEE
+528 LDELGDLLETDEEE

-555 EELEGSLAAV
+555 EELEGSLAAE
-565 SKDLQDVDAEFDKKV
+565 SKDLQDVDAESDKKV
-580 YTEISLG
+580 YTEMS

-614 TEEAPDLTETE
+614 TEETPDLTETE
-625 ASAFESLD
+625 ASAFESFE

>member
-62 KNYREIRKDPQL
+62 KNCREIRKDPQL

-102 LRKPFEAL
+102 LRKPFEAS

-194 DDISADTDISKD
+194 DDISADMDISKD

-263 TGTDPAS
+263 TETDPAS
-270 TGLVQ
+270 TGLAQ
-275 LKDSGLEDKYAESRF
+275 LKDSGLEDKYAESHL

-327 DQTPREGLT
+327 DQTPREGLR

-366 TDSDRR
+366 TDSDSRI
-372 NTSESV
+372 TSESV
-378 QELDNYELGPDFE
+378 QELDNYELEPDFE
-391 ETGEESQSSLDNK
+391 ETGEESLSSLDNK
-404 LLTDSVEQDLE
+404 LLTVSVEQDLE

-446 DIMSMVHESIGEQEE
+446 DILSMVHESIGEQEE
-461 SAESAMI
+461 TAESAMI

-486 FEIEEEEFEKDL
+486 FEIEEEEFEEDL

-528 LDEVGDLLETDEEE
+528 LDELGDLLETDEEE

-555 EELEGSLAAV
+555 EELEESLAAE

-580 YTEISLG
+580 YTEMS

-614 TEEAPDLTETE
+614 TEEAPDQTETE
-625 ASAFESLD
+625 SSAFESFD

>member
-62 KNYREIRKDPQL
+62 KNCREIRKDPQL

-102 LRKPFEAL
+102 LRKPFEAS

-194 DDISADTDISKD
+194 DDISADMDISKD

-275 LKDSGLEDKYAESRF
+275 LKDSGLEDKYAESRL
-290 KVEGEKTEQ
+290 KVEDEKTEQ

-372 NTSESV
+372 ITSESV
-378 QELDNYELGPDFE
+378 QELDNYELEPDFE

-404 LLTDSVEQDLE
+404 LLTDSVKQDLE
-415 ETVEIEDAEQYVED
+415 ETVEIEDVEQFVED

-486 FEIEEEEFEKDL
+486 FEIEEEEFEEDL

-555 EELEGSLAAV
+555 EELEGSLAAE
-565 SKDLQDVDAEFDKKV
+565 SKDLQDVDAESDKKV
-580 YTEISLG
+580 YTEMS

>member
-176 LEPKFASSAG
+176 LEPKLSSSAG

-270 TGLVQ
+270 TGLVR

-372 NTSESV
+372 ITSESV
-378 QELDNYELGPDFE
+378 QELDNNELEPDFE
-391 ETGEESQSSLDNK
+391 ETGEESQSSLYNK
-404 LLTDSVEQDLE
+404 LLTDSVKQNLE
-415 ETVEIEDAEQYVED
+415 ETVEIEDVEQFVED

-555 EELEGSLAAV
+555 EELEGSLAAE
-565 SKDLQDVDAEFDKKV
+565 SKDLQDVDAESDKKV
-580 YTEISLG
+580 YTEMS

>member
-62 KNYREIRKDPQL
+62 KNCREIRKDPQL

-102 LRKPFEAL
+102 LRKPFEAS
-110 MLQEQLSQFVTL
+110 MLHEQLSQFVTL

-194 DDISADTDISKD
+194 DDISADMDISTDK
-206 TVKKAEVELD
+206 VKKAEVELD
-216 ENEITS
+216 ENGITS

-231 EMTMDNGF
+231 EVTMDNGF

-263 TGTDPAS
+263 TETDPAS
-270 TGLVQ
+270 TGLAQ
-275 LKDSGLEDKYAESRF
+275 LKDSGLEDKYAESRL

-366 TDSDRR
+366 TDSESRI
-372 NTSESV
+372 TSESV
-378 QELDNYELGPDFE
+378 QELDNYELEPDFE
-391 ETGEESQSSLDNK
+391 ETGEESLSSLDNK

-415 ETVEIEDAEQYVED
+415 ETVEIEDAEQFVED

-486 FEIEEEEFEKDL
+486 FEIEEEQFEEDL

-528 LDEVGDLLETDEEE
+528 LDELGDLLETDEEG

-555 EELEGSLAAV
+555 EELEESLAAE

-580 YTEISLG
+580 YTEMS

-614 TEEAPDLTETE
+614 TEEAPDQTETE
-625 ASAFESLD
+625 ASAFESFD

>member
-62 KNYREIRKDPQL
+62 KNCREIRKDPQL

-102 LRKPFEAL
+102 LRKPFEAS

-194 DDISADTDISKD
+194 DDISADMDISKD

-231 EMTMDNGF
+231 EMTVDNGF

-263 TGTDPAS
+263 TETDPAS
-270 TGLVQ
+270 TGLAQ
-275 LKDSGLEDKYAESRF
+275 LKDSGLEDKYAESRL

-366 TDSDRR
+366 TDSDSRI
-372 NTSESV
+372 TSESV
-378 QELDNYELGPDFE
+378 QELDNYELEPDFE
-391 ETGEESQSSLDNK
+391 ETGEESLSSLDKK

-415 ETVEIEDAEQYVED
+415 ETVEIEDVEQFVED

-528 LDEVGDLLETDEEE
+528 LDELGDLLETDEEE

-555 EELEGSLAAV
+555 EELEESLAAE
-565 SKDLQDVDAEFDKKV
+565 SKDLQDVDAESDKKV
-580 YTEISLG
+580 YTEMS

-614 TEEAPDLTETE
+614 TEEAPDQTETE
-625 ASAFESLD
+625 ASAFESFD

>member
-28 SVTQES
+28 SITQES

-62 KNYREIRKDPQL
+62 KNCREIRKDPQL

-102 LRKPFEAL
+102 LRKPFEAS
-110 MLQEQLSQFVTL
+110 MLHEQLSQFVTL

-176 LEPKFASSAG
+176 LEPKFTSSAG

-194 DDISADTDISKD
+194 DDISADMDISKD

-222 NGLEVINDE
+222 NGLEVINDG

-263 TGTDPAS
+263 TETDPAS
-270 TGLVQ
+270 TGLAQ
-275 LKDSGLEDKYAESRF
+275 LKDSGLEEKYAESRL

-327 DQTPREGLT
+327 DQSPREGLT

-341 EEDFQPEFPENL
+341 EEEEFQPEFPENL

-366 TDSDRR
+366 TDSESRI
-372 NTSESV
+372 TSESV
-378 QELDNYELGPDFE
+378 QELDNYELEPDFE
-391 ETGEESQSSLDNK
+391 ETGEESLSSLDNN

-415 ETVEIEDAEQYVED
+415 ETVEIEDVEQFVED

-461 SAESAMI
+461 SAESAMN

-475 QMEALDSAETE
+475 QMEALDSAEIE
-486 FEIEEEEFEKDL
+486 FEIEEKEFEEDL
-498 EKEKLEVEELSEDEL
+498 EKEKLVVEELSEDEL
-513 AVSEDDSEDELVEFM
+513 AVSEDDSEDELLEFM

-555 EELEGSLAAV
+555 EELEESLAAE

-580 YTEISLG
+580 YTEMS

-614 TEEAPDLTETE
+614 TEEAPDQTETE
-625 ASAFESLD
+625 ASAFESFEE
-633 DEEEKFEKADS
+633 EEEKFEKADS

>member
-48 DLILLSNS
+48 DLILLSNL

-62 KNYREIRKDPQL
+62 KNCREIRKDPQL

-102 LRKPFEAL
+102 LRKPFEAS
-110 MLQEQLSQFVTL
+110 MLQEQLSQFVAL
-122 DDNFGIEPDNEGED
+122 GDNFGIEPDNDGED

-157 VNSPVEEGS
+157 INSPVEEGT
-166 QVTEELEQNA
+166 QVAEELEENA
-176 LEPKFASSAG
+176 LEAKITSSAG

-194 DDISADTDISKD
+194 DDISAGINISED
-206 TVKKAEVELD
+206 TVKKGEVELD
-216 ENEITS
+216 ENEIRS
-222 NGLEVINDE
+222 KGPEVINDE

-248 GIEIDSEEVVTDTVK
+248 GIEFDSEEVVKDTVK
-263 TGTDPAS
+263 IETDTDS
-270 TGLVQ
+270 TGLAQ
-275 LKDSGLEDKYAESRF
+275 LKDSGLENKYAENRL

-353 SSFEEPAEPSIQD
+353 STFEEPAEPSIQD

-372 NTSESV
+372 ITSESV
-378 QELDNYELGPDFE
+378 QELDNYELELDFE

-404 LLTDSVEQDLE
+404 LLRDSVEQDLE
-415 ETVEIEDAEQYVED
+415 ETVEIEDVEQFVED

-446 DIMSMVHESIGEQEE
+446 DIMSMVDESIGGQEE
-461 SAESAMI
+461 SAESAMN

-475 QMEALDSAETE
+475 QMEALDAAETE
-486 FEIEEEEFEKDL
+486 FEIEEEEFEEDL
-498 EKEKLEVEELSEDEL
+498 EKEKLEVEELSADEL
-513 AVSEDDSEDELVEFM
+513 AVSEDDSEDELIEFM

-555 EELEGSLAAV
+555 EELEESLAAE
-565 SKDLQDVDAEFDKKV
+565 SKDLQDIDAEFDKKV
-580 YTEISLG
+580 YTETS

-597 WDDAEDA
+597 WYDAEDA

-614 TEEAPDLTETE
+614 TEETPDQTETE
-625 ASAFESLD
+625 ASAFESFD
-633 DEEEKFEKADS
+633 DEQKFEKAGS
-644 FSFTENELKEI
+644 FSFTELELKEI

>member
-48 DLILLSNS
+48 DLILLSNL

-62 KNYREIRKDPQL
+62 KNCREIRKDPQL

-102 LRKPFEAL
+102 LRKPFEAS
-110 MLQEQLSQFVTL
+110 MLQEQLSQFVAL
-122 DDNFGIEPDNEGED
+122 GDNFGIEPDNDGED

-157 VNSPVEEGS
+157 VNSPVEEGT
-166 QVTEELEQNA
+166 QVAEELEENA
-176 LEPKFASSAG
+176 LEPKITSSAG

-194 DDISADTDISKD
+194 DDISAGINISED
-206 TVKKAEVELD
+206 TVKKGEVELD
-216 ENEITS
+216 ENEIRS
-222 NGLEVINDE
+222 KGPEVINDE

-248 GIEIDSEEVVTDTVK
+248 GIEFDSEEVVKDTVK
-263 TGTDPAS
+263 IETDTDS
-270 TGLVQ
+270 TGLAQ
-275 LKDSGLEDKYAESRF
+275 LKDSGLENKYAENRL

-353 SSFEEPAEPSIQD
+353 STFEEPAEPSIQD

-372 NTSESV
+372 ITSESV
-378 QELDNYELGPDFE
+378 QELDNYELELDFE

-404 LLTDSVEQDLE
+404 LLRDSVEQDLE
-415 ETVEIEDAEQYVED
+415 ETVEIEDVEQFVED

-446 DIMSMVHESIGEQEE
+446 DIMSMVDESIGGQEE
-461 SAESAMI
+461 SAESAMN

-486 FEIEEEEFEKDL
+486 FEIEEEEFEEDL
-498 EKEKLEVEELSEDEL
+498 EKEKLEVEELSADEL
-513 AVSEDDSEDELVEFM
+513 AGSEDDSEDKLIEFM

-555 EELEGSLAAV
+555 EELEESLAAE
-565 SKDLQDVDAEFDKKV
+565 SKDLQDIDAEFDTKV
-580 YTEISLG
+580 YTETS

-597 WDDAEDA
+597 WYDAEDA

-614 TEEAPDLTETE
+614 TEETPDQTETE
-625 ASAFESLD
+625 ASAFESFD
-633 DEEEKFEKADS
+633 DEQKFEKAGS
-644 FSFTENELKEI
+644 FSFTELELKEI